1 MFITTTEE
9 IKAYLPTSVWNKP
22 EGLLSLLED
31 TEEAYLVPLL
41 GRPLFNCLQTEYKR
55 LFALG
60 VVLPK
65 EEEETYNNYNSG
77 ALNTYQK
84 NNGSID
90 NTGGTDIALPGDTNT
105 GEGGGDS
112 SSNTL
117 SDKDRFTLR
126 ILRICQSIDIYMT
139 LANNSGI
146 LNVSINSGGG
156 MNSVS
161 ADGFDHA
168 NKESINRFEKDA
180 FLKAHR
186 AIDRL
191 LLALEEDA
199 NESYVVE
206 STDSP
211 IEDHP
216 PYYTSLWKQSRYFYI
231 QHETLF
237 STATEFNRYV
247 NVDRSREVFI
257 TLQADIRY
265 CQDTYLCPEIGTEL
279 IETLVASLTDPSLLP
294 ADKKDISVWKNTI
307 MRLRTAL
314 ALFTEARNEKLAR
327 KQSRTEADLSLARAK
342 EYISA
347 HQSSFG
353 DYIKDSPLYTPPQ
366 DNYPDSGSGG
376 TDETDITGRTSN
388 DGFPV
393 FDPYDRNNAILTFP
407 FIGTKH

>member
-9 IKAYLPTSVWNKP
+9 IKAYLPTAVWNKP
-22 EGLLSLLED
+22 EGLLSLLDD

-41 GRPLFNCLQTEYKR
+41 GRPLFNYLQSEYKR
-55 LFALG
+55 LLAMG
-60 VVLPK
+60 EILPK
-65 EEEETYNNYNSG
+65 EDEDME
-77 ALNTYQK
+77 
-84 NNGSID
+84 GSNVSQPEGD
-90 NTGGTDIALPGDTNT
+90 NQE
-105 GEGGGDS
+105 EGGGVPDPEPL
-112 SSNTL
+112 T
-117 SDKDRFTLR
+117 DKDRFTLR

-161 ADGFDHA
+161 ADGFEHA

-199 NESYVVE
+199 NE
-206 STDSP
+206 DR
-211 IEDHP
+211 P

-237 STATEFNRYV
+237 TTATEFNRYV

-265 CQDTYLCPEIGTEL
+265 CQDTYLCPEVGTEL
-279 IETLVASLTDPSLLP
+279 VETLVASLTDPSLLP
-294 ADKKDISVWKNTI
+294 AGKKDLRVWQSAI

-314 ALFTEARNEKLAR
+314 ALFTEARSEKLAR
-327 KQSRTEADLSLARAK
+327 KQSRTEAELSLARAK
-342 EYISA
+342 EYIST

-353 DYIKDSPLYTPPQ
+353 DYIKDSPLYIPPKSEQ
-366 DNYPDSGSGG
+366 PETG
-376 TDETDITGRTSN
+376 TDTNGGAGE
-388 DGFPV
+388 DGANSEEGGHIFNPH
-393 FDPYDRNNAILTFP
+393 DRNNAILTFP
-407 FIGTKH
+407 FIGVRH

>member
-9 IKAYLPTSVWNKP
+9 IKAYLPTAVWNKP
-22 EGLLSLLED
+22 EGLLSLLDD

-41 GRPLFNCLQTEYKR
+41 GRPLFNYLQSEYKR
-55 LFALG
+55 LLAIG
-60 VVLPK
+60 AILPK
-65 EEEETYNNYNSG
+65 EDED
-77 ALNTYQK
+77 
-84 NNGSID
+84 GSNAYSPD
-90 NTGGTDIALPGDTNT
+90 DGSQE
-105 GEGGGDS
+105 EGGEVPAPD
-112 SSNTL
+112 TL
-117 SDKDRFTLR
+117 TDKDRSTLR

-146 LNVSINSGGG
+146 LNVSINAGGG

-191 LLALEEDA
+191 LIALEEDA
-199 NESYVVE
+199 NEATQATGT
-206 STDSP
+206 ST
-211 IEDHP
+211 EDHP
-216 PYYTSLWKQSRYFYI
+216 PSYASLWKQSRYFYI
-231 QHETLF
+231 QHDTLF
-237 STATEFNRYV
+237 TTATEFNRYV

-279 IETLVASLTDPSLLP
+279 VETLVASLTDPSLLP
-294 ADKKDISVWKNTI
+294 ADKQDLRVWQTAI

-314 ALFTEARNEKLAR
+314 ALFTEARSEKLAR
-327 KQSRTEADLSLARAK
+327 KLSRTEAELSLARAK

-353 DYIKDSPLYTPPQ
+353 DYIKDSPLYTLPKTEHP
-366 DNYPDSGSGG
+366 GSGTG
-376 TDETDITGRTSN
+376 TNGGAGAEDVNPEEDL
-388 DGFPV
+388 PV
-393 FDPYDRNNAILTFP
+393 FNPRDRNNAILTFP
-407 FIGTKH
+407 FIGVKD